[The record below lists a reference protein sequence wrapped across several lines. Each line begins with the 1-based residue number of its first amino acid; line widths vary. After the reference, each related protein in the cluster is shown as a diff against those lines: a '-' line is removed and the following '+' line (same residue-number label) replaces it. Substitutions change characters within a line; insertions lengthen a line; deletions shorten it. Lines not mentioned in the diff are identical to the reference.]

1 MILPLVAA
9 LVVSQP
15 LDPQQPGAAVSS
27 PDAAGPVI
35 SEPAPAPPPAAPEPE
50 EADRRKQTV
59 ITATRSERKL
69 EDVVV
74 ATEVITRQQIEAVGA
89 RDLGQLL
96 QQHPGVELVQTFRG
110 TGMRLQGLDPE
121 YVLILVDG
129 ERVSGRVGT
138 TLDLGRFSL
147 RDVERVEIVKGPAAA
162 LYGAD
167 AIGGVVNLI
176 SRHVQRPLELG
187 VRGSFGTLLEG
198 DVRAN
203 AGTKQGPFEVRV
215 GGGYRTRN
223 PYDWVPADAA
233 TSGSGIRRIDGD
245 VALAYAPDDRSRLWL
260 RSQYTFRDENAV
272 DLNPSGAVLDRRQRQ
287 EQFDVSLGGGKRLAS
302 DTSLLIRGHFGLFRD
317 QLLQDQRGSRALDDY
332 TQNVNRL
339 YEGVVQADHRLGDH
353 ALTGGVE
360 VLGERLTSARLEES
374 PVARI
379 RGGVFLQDE
388 WDVALSSE
396 DSGPKLKVAPGFRFD
411 LDSQF
416 GGAPSPRLA
425 LKLDPNPAVTVRASV
440 GLGFR
445 PPSFQ
450 ELYLRF
456 TNQGIGY
463 IVSGNRS
470 LTAERSAAVNAG
482 VDWRPPID
490 GWVLSASAFHT
501 RLNNLINITAGG
513 TPDPDNPVT
522 FSYENVAR
530 AYTQGFEVNGRFK
543 LPIRATY
550 LDLAYMLLD
559 AKDQTRNRPLE
570 ARSRHRVN
578 AQLSTRYRPW
588 NLEATVRGSWVSR
601 RPYYLGTDGGGMV
614 NVIGLGEEREVWAPA
629 YFDLEAHVTYKV
641 RGGFDVFINA
651 YNLLNV
657 GDQQFNPR
665 PPRGVLGGV
674 QWEY

>member
-15 LDPQQPGAAVSS
+15 IDPQQPGAGVPS
-27 PDAAGPVI
+27 PDVVGPSI
-35 SEPAPAPPPAAPEPE
+35 SEPTPPPAPPEPE
-50 EADRRKQTV
+50 ETDRRKQTV
-59 ITATRSERKL
+59 VTSSRAERKL
-69 EDVVV
+69 EDAVV
-74 ATEVITRQQIEAVGA
+74 ATEVITRKQIDAVGA

-96 QQHPGVELVQTFRG
+96 QQHPGVELVHNFRG
-110 TGMRLQGLDPE
+110 TGLRLQGLDPE
-121 YVLILVDG
+121 YVLVLVDG

-138 TLDLGRFSL
+138 TLDLGRFNL

-176 SRHVQRPLELG
+176 TRRVQRPLELDA
-187 VRGSFGTLLEG
+187 RGSFGTLLEG
-198 DVRAN
+198 DFRAN

-233 TSGSGIRRIDGD
+233 TSGAGLQRVDGD
-245 VALAYAPDDRSRLWL
+245 VALAYAPDERSRLWL
-260 RSQYTFRDENAV
+260 RSQYNLRNENAV

-287 EQFDVSLGGGKRLAS
+287 EQFDVSLGGGKQLAGG
-302 DTSLLIRGHFGLFRD
+302 TSLLVRGHFGLFRE

-332 TQNVNRL
+332 SQNFTRL
-339 YEGVVQADHRLGDH
+339 YEGVAQADHHLGDH
-353 ALTGGVE
+353 TLTGGIE
-360 VLGERLTSARLEES
+360 VLGERLTSMRLEQS
-374 PVARI
+374 PVSRI
-379 RGGVFLQDE
+379 RGGAFLQDE
-388 WDVALSSE
+388 WDVALSS
-396 DSGPKLKVAPGFRFD
+396 DGSGPKLKVAPGFRFD

-425 LKLDPNPAVTVRASV
+425 IKLDTSPALTVRASV

-456 TNQGIGY
+456 SNPGIGY
-463 IVSGNRS
+463 IVAGNRD
-470 LTAERSAAVNAG
+470 LQPEHSAAVNVG

-490 GWVLSASAFHT
+490 GWLLSASGFHT
-501 RLNNLINITAGG
+501 RLNNLINVTATGEPN
-513 TPDPDNPVT
+513 PDDPVT
-522 FSYENVAR
+522 YNYENVAR
-530 AYTQGFEVNGRFK
+530 AYTQGFELNGRFR
-543 LPIRATY
+543 LPVRSTY
-550 LDLAYMLLD
+550 LDLGYMFLD
-559 AKDQTRNRPLE
+559 AKDLTRDRPLE
-570 ARSRHRVN
+570 GRSRHRVN
-578 AQLSTRYRPW
+578 AQLSTRYRPLD
-588 NLEATVRGSWVSR
+588 LEATVRGSWVSG
-601 RPYYLGTDGGGMV
+601 RPYYLGSDGGMA
-614 NVIGLGEEREVWAPA
+614 NVLGFGEEQRVWSPA
-629 YFDLEAHVTYKV
+629 YFDLEAKV
-641 RGGFDVFINA
+641 AYRLRSGFEVFVNG
-651 YNLLNV
+651 YNLLNA

>member
-1 MILPLVAA
+1 VILPLVTAA
-9 LVVSQP
+9 LLAGQ
-15 LDPQQPGAAVSS
+15 LIDPQQPGESN
-27 PDAAGPVI
+27 
-35 SEPAPAPPPAAPEPE
+35 PAPAVMPGLSEPVPPPPPVPPEPE
-50 EADRRKQTV
+50 ETDRRKQTV
-59 ITATRSERKL
+59 VTASRTERKL

-74 ATEVITRQQIEAVGA
+74 ATEVITRRQIQATGA

-96 QQHPGVELVQTFRG
+96 QQHPGVELVHTFRG
-110 TGMRLQGLDPE
+110 TGLRLQGMDPE

-176 SRHVQRPLELG
+176 TRRVQRPLEASA
-187 VRGSFGTLLEG
+187 RGSFGTLLEG
-198 DVRAN
+198 DVRAH

-223 PYDWVPADAA
+223 PYDWQPTDAA
-233 TSGSGIRRIDGD
+233 TSGAGLRRLDGD
-245 VALAYAPDDRSRLWL
+245 LALAWSPDDTSRLWL
-260 RSQYTFRDENAV
+260 RSQYNRRDENAV

-287 EQFDVSLGGGKRLAS
+287 EQFDVSLGGREQLLPN
-302 DTSLLIRGHFGLFRD
+302 TSLLARGHFGLFRE
-317 QLLQDQRGSRALDDY
+317 QLLQDQRGSRGLDDY
-332 TQNVNRL
+332 SQNITRL

-353 ALTGGVE
+353 ALTGGLE
-360 VLGERLTSARLEES
+360 LLGERLSSARLEES
-374 PVARI
+374 PVARL
-379 RGGVFLQDE
+379 RGGAFLQDE
-388 WDVALSSE
+388 WDVALSS
-396 DSGPKLKVAPGFRFD
+396 DASGPRLKVAPGFRFD

-425 LKLDPNPAVTVRASV
+425 LKLDPGPAVTVRASV

-456 TNQGIGY
+456 SNQGVGY
-463 IVSGNRS
+463 IVAGNRNLS
-470 LTAERSAAVNAG
+470 PERSAAVNVG

-490 GWVLSASAFHT
+490 GWLFSASGFHT

-530 AYTQGFEVNGRFK
+530 AYTQGLELNGRIR
-543 LPIRATY
+543 LPVRSTY
-550 LDLAYMLLD
+550 LDLGYMLLD
-559 AKDQTRNRPLE
+559 AKDLTRDRPLE
-570 ARSRHRVN
+570 GRARHRVN
-578 AQLSTRYRPW
+578 AQLATRYRPL
-588 NLEATVRGSWVSR
+588 NLEATVRGSWVSG
-601 RPYYLGTDGGGMV
+601 RPYYLGTEGGMT
-614 NVIGLGEEREVWAPA
+614 NVIGYGDDTRVWAPS
-629 YFDLEAHVTYKV
+629 YFDLEAQVSYALK
-641 RGGFDVFINA
+641 GGLEVFING
-651 YNLLNV
+651 YNLLNA

>member
-9 LVVSQP
+9 LVVSQ
-15 LDPQQPGAAVSS
+15 A
-27 PDAAGPVI
+27 I
-35 SEPAPAPPPAAPEPE
+35 SEPDPTPAPPEPE
-50 EADRRKQTV
+50 ETDRRKQTV
-59 ITATRSERKL
+59 VTASRSERKL

-74 ATEVITRQQIEAVGA
+74 ATEVITRKQIEAVGA

-96 QQHPGVELVQTFRG
+96 QQHPGVELVHTFRG
-110 TGMRLQGLDPE
+110 TGLRLQGLDPE
-121 YVLILVDG
+121 YVLVLVDG

-176 SRHVQRPLELG
+176 TRRVQRPLELG
-187 VRGSFGTLLEG
+187 ARGSFGMLLEG
-198 DVRAN
+198 DFRAN
-203 AGTKQGPFEVRV
+203 AGTKLGPFEVRV
-215 GGGYRTRN
+215 GGGYRTRD
-223 PYDWVPADAA
+223 PYDWVPTDAA
-233 TSGSGIRRIDGD
+233 TSGAGLRRFDGD
-245 VALAYAPDDRSRLWL
+245 VALSYSPDDRSRLWL
-260 RSQYTFRDENAV
+260 RSQYNLRDETAV

-287 EQFDVSLGGGKRLAS
+287 EQFDVSLGGRKLLPSG
-302 DTSLLIRGHFGLFRD
+302 TSLLARGHFGLFRD

-332 TQNVNRL
+332 SQNFTRL
-339 YEGVVQADHRLGDH
+339 YEGVVQADHHLGDH
-353 ALTGGVE
+353 ALTGGIE

-374 PVARI
+374 PVGRI
-379 RGGVFLQDE
+379 RGGAFLQDE

-396 DSGPKLKVAPGFRFD
+396 GSGPKLKVAPGFRFD

-425 LKLDPNPAVTVRASV
+425 LKLDPGPALTVRASV

-456 TNQGIGY
+456 SNQGIGY
-463 IVSGNRS
+463 IVAGNRD
-470 LTAERSAAVNAG
+470 LTAERSAAVNVS

-490 GWVLSASAFHT
+490 GWVLSASGFHT

-530 AYTQGFEVNGRFK
+530 AYTQGLEVNGRFR
-543 LPIRATY
+543 LPLRATY

-559 AKDQTRNRPLE
+559 ARDLTRSRPLE
-570 ARSRHRVN
+570 GRSRHRVN
-578 AQLSTRYRPW
+578 AQLSTRYRPL
-588 NLEATVRGSWVSR
+588 NLEATVRGSWVGG
-601 RPYYLGTDGGGMV
+601 RPYYLGTDGGMA
-614 NVIGLGEEREVWAPA
+614 NVIGYGEEREVWAPS
-629 YFDLEAHVTYKV
+629 YFDLEAQVSYEL
-641 RGGFDVFINA
+641 RGGFEVFVNG
-651 YNLLNV
+651 YNLLNA